1 MAKETVAVASERKEN
16 GVTNVNACVSTTEGS
31 RVSKD
36 ASWREWVVANQI
48 GGSLSILATILAVHT
63 FVPALRAYT
72 TPYLE
77 LPHYRAETGKYTQGL
92 DDVYF
97 VISSMLGFTAT
108 RAIVIDWLF
117 YPIATQLGLRHKQ
130 AVRFA
135 EQGWLLVYYLAFWS
149 YGMNIWYNSNYWY
162 NFRAI
167 WADWP
172 TREIDGS
179 VKLYCLLQLSFWVQ
193 QIFVIHIEAK
203 RKDHSQ
209 MFIHH
214 IITSTLLG
222 SAYVYSFYNVA
233 NVVLCLMDIVDY
245 MLPFAKMLKY
255 LGFERACTV
264 AFGVFLGTWVIA
276 RHVIYMSLW
285 WSIHKTVPADVP
297 FGCYSGTTGKQISS
311 GSPDLLFHIF
321 NPFLDLDGPICMTN
335 TVKTIFLGM
344 LLLLQVLS
352 LIWLGMIIKVA
363 LGVVWTG
370 SSAEDTRSDDEE
382 EVEDAEPKEK
392 ASISSARNAGASTSS
407 DGSSWSRSVM
417 TNGSNHQS
425 HPVRIRTTRGR
436 VTLSDHN
443 DRKTLLGRIGCDKP
457 S

>member
-1 MAKETVAVASERKEN
+1 MAKETVAVAGGRSED
-16 GVTNVNACVSTTEGS
+16 GLTNVNACVSTIEGS
-31 RVSKD
+31 RASKGT
-36 ASWREWVVANQI
+36 SWREWVVANQI
-48 GGSLSILATILAVHT
+48 GGSLSILAAILAVHT
-63 FVPALRAYT
+63 FVPSLRAYT

-77 LPHYRAETGKYTQGL
+77 LPHYHAETGKYTQGL

-97 VISSMLGFTAT
+97 IISSMLGFTAT

-135 EQGWLLVYYLAFWS
+135 EQGWLLVYYLAFWT
-149 YGMNIWYNSNYWY
+149 YGMNIWYNSSYWF

-172 TREIDGS
+172 TREVSGS
-179 VKLYCLLQLSFWVQ
+179 VKLYCLLQLSFWAQ

-276 RHVIYMSLW
+276 RHFIYMGLW

-297 FGCYSGTTGKQISS
+297 FGCYSGATGKQIST
-311 GSPDLLFHIF
+311 GSPDLFFHIF
-321 NPFLDLDGPICMTN
+321 SPFLDLNGPICMTN

-363 LGVVWTG
+363 LGVIWGG
-370 SSAEDTRSDDEE
+370 SSAEDTRSDDEG
-382 EVEDAEPKEK
+382 EVDDAEPKEK
-392 ASISSARNAGASTSS
+392 ATVSARNTNTSTSS
-407 DGSSWSRSVM
+407 EGTSWSRSVM
-417 TNGSNHQS
+417 ANGSNHQS
-425 HPVRIRTTRGR
+425 HPVRIRMTRGR

-443 DRKTLLGRIGCDKP
+443 DRKTLLGRIGCDK
-457 S
+457 ST